1 MRREI
6 LDRGLMD
13 IQSRTAFND
22 WVHRVSSCGGSEELV
37 WRDSARRA
45 QRNNSGV
52 PQAPTSYCERAL
64 PHQFVRDVGR
74 TASVRIATLFMLRGD
89 RKDMATVNN
98 FARNTTDIT

>member
-45 QRNNSGV
+45 QRNNSGFLK
-52 PQAPTSYCERAL
+52 L
-64 PHQFVRDVGR
+64 PR
-74 TASVRIATLFMLRGD
+74 L
-89 RKDMATVNN
+89 TVNGLCRTSL
-98 FARNTTDIT
+98 FATSAEPPASG